1 MNDSVIK
8 PRHFLTL
15 LDRTPEEL
23 SQIIDNAIVLKDNRE
38 KGIFEKPLQNKTLA
52 MIFDK
57 SSTRTRMSFEI
68 GMQELGGYPM
78 FLSSRD
84 IQLGRGETIKD
95 TARVI
100 SRYAHAIM
108 IRTFSHT
115 ITEEFAEYSTI
126 PIINALT
133 DEFHPCQIM
142 ADMMAMK
149 EIFGTI
155 SGLKVAYVG
164 DGNNMAHSWLN
175 AGSQMGFD
183 VAIASPKDYTV
194 NMEIYNKANKIA
206 EKNGSKIELTT
217 DPYTAVKDAHVV
229 YTDVWAS
236 MGQEAEQEKRIKDFE
251 GYQVTQDLMNNAS
264 KDAIFMHCL
273 PAHRGEEVTEEVLE
287 SKASVIFHEAE
298 NRLHVQKAILID
310 CIGGNK

>member
-1 MNDSVIK
+1 MSESLNKS
-8 PRHFLTL
+8 RHFLTL
-15 LDRTPEEL
+15 LDRSPEEL
-23 SQIIDNAIVLKDNRE
+23 SNIIDNAIDLKDKRN
-38 KGIFEKPLQNKTLA
+38 KGIFEKPLLNKTLA

-68 GMQELGGYPM
+68 GMHELGGYPM

-95 TARVI
+95 TARVM
-100 SRYAHAIM
+100 SRYAHGIM
-108 IRTFSHT
+108 IRTFSHS
-115 ITEEFAEYSTI
+115 IVEEFAEYSSI

-133 DEFHPCQIM
+133 DEYHPCQIM

-155 SGLKVAYVG
+155 KGLKVAYVG

-175 AGSQMGFD
+175 GGAQMGFD
-183 VAIASPKDYTV
+183 VSIASPKDYTV
-194 NMEIYNKANKIA
+194 NMDIYNKANSIA
-206 EKNGSKIELTT
+206 SKNGSKLELTT
-217 DPYTAVKDAHVV
+217 DPFAAVKNANVV

-236 MGQEAEQEKRIKDFE
+236 MGQEAEQEKRVKDFE
-251 GYQVTQDLMNNAS
+251 GFQVNKELMNNAS
-264 KDAIFMHCL
+264 KDAVFMHCL

-287 SKASVIFHEAE
+287 SKSSVIFQEAE

-310 CIGGNK
+310 SIGGIK